1 MPKKPSN
8 LIYGVDEKTPLWLT
22 IFMGFQHICIYA
34 ISLAFPVI
42 IVREMGGTT
51 EQAAFMISM
60 SMIAGGVG
68 SIIMALPKGPIGA
81 GYLCPPVCSP
91 TNFAAAMVASKIGG
105 LSLLYGMTFI
115 SGVSEAVF
123 SRIVNR
129 LRVLFPPEVTGLIVA
144 MVGITV
150 IRVACLNFLGL
161 DRTDHITES
170 SELIVSIS
178 TLSLIIALNIWGK
191 GKLKLFCVLIGM
203 IFGYILSYALGLMNA
218 ADLAKVRESSLL
230 WFPFTPHPGWSFN
243 ISLLVPY
250 LIVMICSALKTM
262 GDITT
267 CQKINDTEWKRP
279 DMKNISKGIFADA
292 VSDITSG
299 ILGGA
304 GQSTSSSNVGLSIA
318 TATTSRVVGYA
329 AGGLLISFAFIPKMS
344 SLFAIIPK
352 PVMGATLIFAIS
364 FMIVAGIQII
374 MSRMIDA
381 RKTIIIGVSLIFGL
395 MVDVLPDLFS
405 NVHPWIRPVF
415 GSSLATATLMAIF
428 LNLIF
433 RIGIAKSQTI
443 ELEPGVDSSEKIFNF
458 MEKTGSLWGARKEVI
473 YRAISVMNEFMES
486 VTKLGIAKG
495 KLKAVVSFD
504 EFNLDVNIF
513 YDGVLMD
520 LPEKR
525 PSEDELLRDESAFTK
540 LSGFLIISHVDKVKS
555 SIKDGKCHIHS
566 HLDH

>member
-1 MPKKPSN
+1 
-8 LIYGVDEKTPLWLT
+8 
-22 IFMGFQHICIYA
+22 MGFQHICIYA

-60 SMIAGGVG
+60 SMIAGGIG
-68 SIIMALPKGPIGA
+68 SIIMALPKGPIGS

-91 TNFAAAMVASKIGG
+91 TNFAAALVASKTGG

-115 SGVSEAVF
+115 SGVSEAIF

-161 DRTDHITES
+161 DRTDNVIEP

-178 TLSLIIALNIWGK
+178 TLSLIIALNVWSK
-191 GKLKLFCVLIGM
+191 GKLRLFCVLIGM
-203 IFGYILSYALGLMNA
+203 IFGYILSYALGIINNA
-218 ADLAKVRESSLL
+218 ELAKVRESSLL
-230 WFPFTPHPGWSFN
+230 WFPFTRHPGWSFN
-243 ISLLVPY
+243 LSLLGPY
-250 LIVMICSALKTM
+250 IIVMICSALKTM

-267 CQKINDTEWKRP
+267 CQKINDAEWKRP
-279 DMKNISKGIFADA
+279 DMKNVSKGILADA

-329 AGGLLISFAFIPKMS
+329 TGVLLIGLAFIPKIS

-395 MVDVLPDLFS
+395 MVDLLPELFS

-415 GSSLATATLMAIF
+415 SSSLATATLMAIF
-428 LNLIF
+428 LNLLF
-433 RIGIAKSQTI
+433 RIGISKSQTI

-458 MEKTGSLWGARKEVI
+458 MEKTGSLWGARREVI
-473 YRAISVMNEFMES
+473 YRAISVINEFLES
-486 VTKLGIAKG
+486 VTNLKLAKG
-495 KLKAVVSFD
+495 NLKVMVSFD

-513 YDGVLMD
+513 YDGILME
-520 LPEKR
+520 LPDNR
-525 PSEDELLRDESAFTK
+525 PSEDELLKGGHAFIR
-540 LSGFLIISHVDKVKS
+540 LSGFLIRSQVDKVKS
-555 SIKDGKCHIHS
+555 SIKDAKCHIHF
-566 HLDH
+566 HFDH

>member
-8 LIYGVDEKTPLWLT
+8 LIYGVGEKPPVWLT

-60 SMIAGGVG
+60 SMIAGGIG

-123 SRIVNR
+123 ARIVNR

-161 DRTDHITES
+161 DRTDNVIEP

-178 TLSLIIALNIWGK
+178 TLFLIIALNIWGK

-218 ADLAKVRESSLL
+218 ADLAKVHESSLL
-230 WFPFTPHPGWSFN
+230 WFPFTRHPGWSFN

-329 AGGLLISFAFIPKMS
+329 TGGLLILFAFIPKMS

-352 PVMGATLIFAIS
+352 PVIGATLIFAIS

-395 MVDVLPDLFS
+395 MVDVLPDIFS

-415 GSSLATATLMAIF
+415 SSSLATATLMAIF

-433 RIGIAKSQTI
+433 RIGIAKSQEI

-458 MEKTGSLWGARKEVI
+458 MEKTGSLWGARREVI
-473 YRAISVMNEFMES
+473 YRAISVINEFLES
-486 VTKLGIAKG
+486 VTNLKLAKG
-495 KLKAVVSFD
+495 NLKVVVSFD

-513 YDGVLMD
+513 YDGVLME
-520 LPEKR
+520 LPENR
-525 PSEDELLRDESAFTK
+525 PSEDELLKGEHAFIR
-540 LSGFLIISHVDKVKS
+540 LSGFLIRSQVDKVKS
-555 SIKDGKCHIHS
+555 SIKDAKCHIHF
-566 HLDH
+566 HFDH

>member
-1 MPKKPSN
+1 
-8 LIYGVDEKTPLWLT
+8 
-22 IFMGFQHICIYA
+22 MGFQHICIYA
-34 ISLAFPVI
+34 ISLSFPVI

-91 TNFAAAMVASKIGG
+91 TNFAAALVASKAGG
-105 LSLLYGMTFI
+105 LTLLYGMTFI

-161 DRTDHITES
+161 DRTDNVIES

-178 TLSLIIALNIWGK
+178 TLSMIIALNIWGK
-191 GKLKLFCVLIGM
+191 GKLRLFCVLIGM
-203 IFGYILSYALGLMNA
+203 IFGYVLSYALGIIND

-230 WFPFTPHPGWSFN
+230 WFPFTRHPGWSFN
-243 ISLLVPY
+243 TSYLVPY
-250 LIVMICSALKTM
+250 IIVMICSALKTM

-267 CQKINDTEWKRP
+267 CQKINDAEWKRP
-279 DMKNISKGIFADA
+279 DMKNVSKGIFADA
-292 VSDITSG
+292 VSDMTSG
-299 ILGGA
+299 LLGGA

-318 TATTSRVVGYA
+318 TGTTSRVVGYA
-329 AGGLLISFAFIPKMS
+329 VGGLLICTAFIPKIS
-344 SLFAIIPK
+344 SLFAVIPK

-364 FMIVAGIQII
+364 FMIVAGIQIL

-415 GSSLATATLMAIF
+415 SSSLATATLMAIF

-433 RIGIAKSQTI
+433 RIGISKSQTI
-443 ELEPGVDSSEKIFNF
+443 ELEPGVDSSEKIAAF
-458 MEKTGSLWGARKEVI
+458 MEKTGSLWGARKEVND
-473 YRAISVMNEFMES
+473 RATSVMNEFLES
-486 VTKLGIAKG
+486 ATNLGFAKG
-495 KLKAVVSFD
+495 KIKAGVSFD
-504 EFNLDVNIF
+504 EFNLDVNMY
-513 YDGVLMD
+513 YDGVLLE
-520 LPEKR
+520 LPDKR
-525 PSEDELLRDESAFTK
+525 PSEDELLRDESAFTR
-540 LSGFLIISHVDKVKS
+540 LSGFIIASQVDKLKS
-555 SIKDGKCHIHS
+555 SIEGDKCRIHF
-566 HLDH
+566 HFDH